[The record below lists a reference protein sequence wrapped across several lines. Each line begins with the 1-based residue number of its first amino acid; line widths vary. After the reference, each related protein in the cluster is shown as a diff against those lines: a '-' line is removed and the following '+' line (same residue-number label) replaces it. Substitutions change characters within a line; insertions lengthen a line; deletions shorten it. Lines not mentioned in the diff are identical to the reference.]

1 MGDQIHTLLGSHIRL
16 VKGVSYRKIEL
27 VPGAGV
33 KLVNLACV
41 KPGGGFLFHGL
52 KDYAGEFRHE
62 QTLLP
67 GDVAVALTDVTQSG
81 SVIGRPIRVP
91 GTTTPSVLVSSLD
104 IAKIILTSEAVLPA
118 WLYYRLQ
125 APDYIGHV
133 TGSATGTTVRHLSPL
148 DVSRFSFALPPL
160 SEQRAIAEVLGALD
174 DKIEANRRVAD
185 LATNLA
191 LAQATSALEHVGGTP
206 TDLERIADIT
216 KGVSYR
222 SDDLIPGDGW
232 LVSLKCVGR
241 DGSFE
246 PGGLKPFSGPVKP
259 GQVVDD
265 GDVLVA
271 QTDLTQRGEV
281 IGRPIRVQR
290 LGLAGRF
297 VASLDFA
304 VVRPRPPLTREL
316 LFGLLSQRVFR
327 EHALGFCNGTTVLH
341 MNSRALPS
349 YQVTVPGAEQGRQLT
364 NIMKPLF
371 ECSAVA
377 RHESSALG
385 RLRDTL
391 LPKLLSG
398 ELRVRDAESFV
409 REAV

>member
-1 MGDQIHTLLGSHIRL
+1 MGELPSEWEVRTLGD
-16 VKGVSYRKIEL
+16 
-27 VPGAGV
+27 
-33 KLVNLACV
+33 LAYWFS
-41 KPGGGFLFHGL
+41 GG
-52 KDYAGEFRHE
+52 
-62 QTLLP
+62 
-67 GDVAVALTDVTQSG
+67 
-81 SVIGRPIRVP
+81 
-91 GTTTPSVLVSSLD
+91 TPR
-104 IAKIILTSEAVLPA
+104 TSEASYWNGDIPWITSGSLTTFYLSTSDRTLTQKGLESGSRLVPA
-118 WLYYRLQ
+118 SSILFVVRGMSLKSEFRIGITRRPLAFGQDCKALVAHADVDPLFLANAIRAQSRDILGMVDEAGHGTGRL
-125 APDYIGHV
+125 
-133 TGSATGTTVRHLSPL
+133 ATDRIRSLRVP
-148 DVSRFSFALPPL
+148 LPPL

-206 TDLERIADIT
+206 TDMERIADIT

-222 SDDLIPGDGW
+222 SDDLIPGNGW

-246 PGGLKPFSGPVKP
+246 PGGLKPFSGPAKP

-327 EHALGFCNGTTVLH
+327 EHVLGFCNGTTVLH

-349 YQVTVPGAEQGRQLT
+349 YQVAIPGAEQGRRLT

-377 RHESSALG
+377 RRESSALG
-385 RLRDTL
+385 QLRDTL

-398 ELRVRDAESFV
+398 ELRVRDAESLV
-409 REAV
+409 EEAV

>member
-1 MGDQIHTLLGSHIRL
+1 MGDQIQTLLGSHIRL

-104 IAKIILTSEAVLPA
+104 IAKIILTSEAVLLA

-174 DKIEANRRVAD
+174 DKIEANRRTQASAESLARMLVAQARAEAD
-185 LATNLA
+185 LILSIGALVDRVTTILQPADIPVDATYV
-191 LAQATSALEHVGGTP
+191 ALEHMSRGSLFLSEFGTP
-206 TDLERIADIT
+206 EAVASAKATFRPKDILFGKLRPYFKKVAVAPSDGVCSTDILVLRAKSGDWAVASAVCASDEVIDYATAGSEGTRMPRVSWDYLSRLELPMPDYDQRIA
-216 KGVSYR
+216 
-222 SDDLIPGDGW
+222 LQA
-232 LVSLKCVGR
+232 
-241 DGSFE
+241 E
-246 PGGLKPFSGPVKP
+246 
-259 GQVVDD
+259 
-265 GDVLVA
+265 VA
-271 QTDLTQRGEV
+271 PLLELGMALSSEAR
-281 IGRPIRVQR
+281 R
-290 LGLAGRF
+290 LA
-297 VASLDFA
+297 A
-304 VVRPRPPLTREL
+304 
-316 LFGLLSQRVFR
+316 
-327 EHALGFCNGTTVLH
+327 
-341 MNSRALPS
+341 
-349 YQVTVPGAEQGRQLT
+349 
-364 NIMKPLF
+364 
-371 ECSAVA
+371 
-377 RHESSALG
+377 
-385 RLRDTL
+385 LRDAL

-398 ELRVRDAESFV
+398 ELRVRDAEQLV
-409 REAV
+409 EEVV

>member
-1 MGDQIHTLLGSHIRL
+1 MARDWIALPVYQS
-16 VKGVSYRKIEL
+16 EL
-27 VPGAGV
+27 EVPQLPAGWTV
-33 KLVNLACV
+33 RQVESIYEPV
-41 KPGGGFLFHGL
+41 E
-52 KDYAGEFRHE
+52 AGPRHE
-62 QTLLP
+62 QRTISASGTVPVVHQGANGYLGFHNNVP
-67 GDVAVALTDVTQSG
+67 GVAADAADPVVTFANHTCEMRLMRQSF
-81 SVIGRPIRVP
+81 SVIQNVFPMRGRLGVCY
-91 GTTTPSVLVSSLD
+91 TD
-104 IAKIILTSEAVLPA
+104 F
-118 WLYYRLQ
+118 LYYATKGRIRLTEYKGHH
-125 APDYIGHV
+125 PDFRRMWI
-133 TGSATGTTVRHLSPL
+133 P
-148 DVSRFSFALPPL
+148 LPPL

-174 DKIEANRRVAD
+174 DKIEANRRIEG
-185 LATNLA
+185 LATEIA

-206 TDLERIADIT
+206 TDMEQIADIT

-246 PGGLKPFSGPVKP
+246 PRGLKPFSGPAKP

-349 YQVTVPGAEQGRQLT
+349 YQVAIPEAEQGRRLT

-377 RHESSALG
+377 RLESSALG
-385 RLRDTL
+385 QLRDTL

-398 ELRVRDAESFV
+398 ELRVRDAESLV
-409 REAV
+409 GEAV